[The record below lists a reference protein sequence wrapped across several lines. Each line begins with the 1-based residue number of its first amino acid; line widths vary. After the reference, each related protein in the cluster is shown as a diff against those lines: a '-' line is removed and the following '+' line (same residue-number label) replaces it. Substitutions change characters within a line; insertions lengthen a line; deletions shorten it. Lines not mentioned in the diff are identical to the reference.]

1 MGKRAHVSWW
11 DADPAAEPLASLTV
25 GDLLDRAATTFGDR
39 EAVVISA
46 FGAWGLNRRWTF
58 AQLRRRADRL
68 AKGLIGAGLDTG
80 ARVALWAPNV
90 ADWLAV
96 QFAVAKAGCELV
108 TVNPGYRPP
117 ELAHVLTDAAVTT
130 LVFLPE
136 FRGQSLAEVLAQ
148 ARPHLPD
155 LRDVYTIG
163 EYPGFHDLTV
173 LAGRGAEVPDERL
186 AERQAS
192 ISPQSVSQIQ
202 YTSGTSGRP
211 KGAQLTHFGLVNNA
225 RELSGGWAVT
235 EQDRWCNPIPLF
247 HIGGG
252 AMITLGS
259 LWRGACQLPQPW
271 FDVRL
276 LLETISAERATVI
289 QLVPTMILRALQ
301 TWDEDPGR
309 YDLTSLR
316 VIGAG
321 GTVIPAPFRQ
331 EITARWGAALRPA
344 YGLTE
349 TSPAVTQVR
358 LSEPREGDLDTVG
371 LPLPDTEVRLV
382 NEAGQVTATG
392 VAGELQVRGYQVM
405 KGYLNRADSGVSADG
420 WFSTGDLA
428 TMDDRGY
435 VKIIGRTK
443 DMIIRGGENIYPAEI
458 ESVLL
463 DYPSLLEAHVVGIP
477 DPDRGEEVCACVK
490 LSGPTRP
497 NAPAA
502 VRDWLRERLSREK
515 VPRYVLIVDEFP
527 QTSSGKVPKN
537 ALRAIAIEQL
547 GLAEAVPPTT
557 NPERAAS

>member
-1 MGKRAHVSWW
+1 MGKRAGISWW
-11 DADPAAEPLASLTV
+11 DADPAAEPMVSLTV
-25 GDLLDRAATTFGDR
+25 GDLLDRATARFGDR
-39 EAVVISA
+39 EAVVVSS
-46 FGAWGLNRRWTF
+46 FGAWGLNARWTF
-58 AQLRRRADRL
+58 AQLRERADRL
-68 AKGLIGAGLDTG
+68 AKGLIAAGLEPG

-117 ELAHVLTDAAVTT
+117 ELVHVLTDAAVTT

-136 FRGQSLAEVLAQ
+136 FRGQSLAAVLAE
-148 ARPHLPD
+148 ARPQLPD
-155 LRDVYTIG
+155 LRSVYTIG
-163 EYPGFHDLTV
+163 EFEGFDDLIA
-173 LAGRGAEVPDERL
+173 LAERGKEVTAEQL
-186 AERQAS
+186 AERQAG
-192 ISPQSVSQIQ
+192 ISAQSVSQIQ

-259 LWRGACQLPQPW
+259 MWRGACQLPQPW
-271 FDVRL
+271 FDATL
-276 LLETISAERATVI
+276 LLETISTERATII
-289 QLVPTMILRALQ
+289 QLVPTMILRAMQ
-301 TWDEDPGR
+301 TWDANPGR

-321 GTVIPAPFRQ
+321 GTVVPALFRQ
-331 EITARWGAALRPA
+331 EITNRWGSELRPA

-358 LSEPREGDLDTVG
+358 LSEPRESDLDTVG
-371 LPLPDTEVRLV
+371 RPLPDTEVRMV
-382 NEAGQVTATG
+382 DEAGQVTPTG

-405 KGYLNRADSGVSADG
+405 KGYLNRPESGVAADG
-420 WFSTGDLA
+420 WFGTGDLA
-428 TMDDRGY
+428 TMDERGY
-435 VKIIGRTK
+435 VRIIGRTK
-443 DMIIRGGENIYPAEI
+443 DMVIRGGENIYPAEI
-458 ESVLL
+458 ESALL
-463 DYPSLLEAHVVGIP
+463 DYPSLLEAHVVGVP

-490 LSGPTRP
+490 LSGLAGPG
-497 NAPAA
+497 APAA

-515 VPRYVLIVDEFP
+515 VPRYVLIIDEFP

-537 ALRAIAIEQL
+537 ILRNIAIERL
-547 GLAEAVPPTT
+547 GLVEASPLATH
-557 NPERAAS
+557 PERATS